1 MNLTGTPTTT
11 LLHEHAA
18 AEPDRPALIDAAG
31 PVSYAQLDLL
41 VGQLAG
47 SLDRAGLRGRP
58 VTLTARRHRDFPVG
72 LLACWRAGTVA
83 VIIDGEWPA
92 RRRQAAAAALT
103 AEFEFGPAG
112 PRPGGP
118 AGPRPGG
125 RAPAGDPAP
134 GLAGLLGQASHV
146 LFTSGSTGEPVATVV
161 GAGAAEQA
169 LERQC
174 AAFGVEARD
183 RVAFL
188 SHPAHDPALR
198 DVLVPLRRGAAV
210 CIPPPGT
217 ARVASRL
224 AEWLAATRVTIVHA
238 APLLLR
244 LLTDVPGARLP
255 SLRLVVSGGA
265 PLGSG
270 LAHRVTALAPAA
282 RLVNGYGCTE
292 TPQLVTACDITAER
306 FPARVG
312 PLPIGTPLPGCR
324 VEVRAAGGGLA
335 ATGRRGEIWV
345 ASPAIALGYWPPGAR
360 SGFVTDDAGLPWFR
374 TGDLARRDHDGLLH
388 FEGRL
393 DRQVSVHGARVEL
406 DEIEAVARAQPGVA
420 EAHVAFAR
428 EDGADRVDL
437 WVQPDGPPIT
447 SQQVRAYLAD
457 RLPSPAVPA
466 RIMVVDQLGWTARM
480 KPAPPASSGAAGAG
494 GWTVDAL
501 ATLARDHAEHLVGR
515 PVGDEDNFF
524 DAGFSSLSLFQLA
537 SALGEDLGQPVPP
550 LTLFRYP
557 NLAELSRHLH
567 RLTSPGPAA
576 STDPPD
582 STGG

>member
-1 MNLTGTPTTT
+1 MNLTGTPTTA
-11 LLHEHAA
+11 LLHERAA

-92 RRRQAAAAALT
+92 RRRQAAAASLT
-103 AEFEFGPAG
+103 AEFEIGPAG
-112 PRPGGP
+112 PQPGGP
-118 AGPRPGG
+118 
-125 RAPAGDPAP
+125 APAGDPAP
-134 GLAGLLGQASHV
+134 GLAGLLEQASHV

-161 GAGAAEQA
+161 GAGTAEQA

-174 AAFGVEARD
+174 TAFGVQARD

-198 DVLVPLRRGAAV
+198 DVLMPLRRGAAV

-217 ARVASRL
+217 AREASRL
-224 AEWLAATRVTIVHA
+224 AEWLAATRVTVVHA

-270 LAHRVTALAPAA
+270 LAHRVAALAPAA

-292 TPQLVTACDITAER
+292 TPQLVTACDITAEQL
-306 FPARVG
+306 PARAC
-312 PLPIGTPLPGCR
+312 PLPIGAPLPGCR
-324 VEVRAAGGGLA
+324 VEVRTADGGLA
-335 ATGRRGEIWV
+335 ATGQRGEIWV

-360 SGFVTDDAGLPWFR
+360 PGFVTDDAGRAWFR
-374 TGDLARRDHDGLLH
+374 TGDLARRDQAGLLH
-388 FEGRL
+388 FDGRL

-428 EDGADRVDL
+428 EDGADRVRP
-437 WVQPDGPPIT
+437 V
-447 SQQVRAYLAD
+447 
-457 RLPSPAVPA
+457 
-466 RIMVVDQLGWTARM
+466 
-480 KPAPPASSGAAGAG
+480 GAAGRPAAAHLAAG
-494 GWTVDAL
+494 PGLPGGPAP
-501 ATLARDHAEHLVGR
+501 RPGR
-515 PVGDEDNFF
+515 P
-524 DAGFSSLSLFQLA
+524 
-537 SALGEDLGQPVPP
+537 
-550 LTLFRYP
+550 
-557 NLAELSRHLH
+557 
-567 RLTSPGPAA
+567 GPHH
-576 STDPPD
+576 DR
-582 STGG
+582 